1 MSIKLICA
9 ISKNNVIGN
18 ENKLP
23 WSIPEDLKR
32 FKELTSNNWIV
43 MGRKTFDSIGRP
55 LPNRTNIVLSENKNL
70 KIVVLNN
77 NVVNKN
83 LMPDITGKNVETIIE
98 PSNQDF
104 NNFFDINKNVIVLIP
119 RDFENISVKTAEN
132 RMVSQQI
139 IGIDQVRNPEINRIE
154 AELRRAER
162 DYIIAERLD

>member
-55 LPNRTNIVLSENKNL
+55 LPNRTNIVLSENKSL
-70 KIVVLNN
+70 KIDSAEVFNSPKKVIEYYKNN
-77 NVVNKN
+77 SDQKD
-83 LMPDITGKNVETIIE
+83 L
-98 PSNQDF
+98 F
-104 NNFFDINKNVIVLIP
+104 
-119 RDFENISVKTAEN
+119 
-132 RMVSQQI
+132 I
-139 IGIDQVRNPEINRIE
+139 IGGTYIYELFLEYCEYLFITHVDKKYSGDAFFPKIDWNEWELISEESRFDDDEKVNFYFRNFKRI
-154 AELRRAER
+154 
-162 DYIIAERLD
+162 